1 MNLLEHFI
9 IIIFQYSILIVSFSY
24 SPNNLMYFILPM
36 CIKTKNPL
44 LGQHREKGG
53 GVGRGEGAEASLR
66 CTKGGNFIYPMMNR
80 FILYYLA
87 SERT

>member
-44 LGQHREKGG
+44 LGQHREERGWG
-53 GVGRGEGAEASLR
+53 WEGRGCRSQFKVHLSNQTQMA
-66 CTKGGNFIYPMMNR
+66 
-80 FILYYLA
+80 
-87 SERT
+87 